1 MDTSEHSVFLHINN
15 HGTNAPMGNVY
26 ISDFSGR
33 RFSGS
38 VSNVVRGTEYVDFE
52 KVNSLEGVFLTN
64 KQMLKRKI

>member
-1 MDTSEHSVFLHINN
+1 
-15 HGTNAPMGNVY
+15 MGNVY